1 MKNVYA
7 EFSET
12 QVMKWSG
19 ENKFRLM
26 QSYRFRH
33 KVRNHARLIFQLP
46 QTLKFSHFNLV
57 ELVSRKQFENF
68 LIAIRDTHA
77 ARNATARKRGKLPA
91 QQWNVKGEW

>member
-26 QSYRFRH
+26 QSYRFRL

-68 LIAIRDTHA
+68 LIAIRDTNA
-77 ARNATARKRGKLPA
+77 AWNARKRGKLPA